1 MRVIG
6 CISGT
11 SHDAIEVAA
20 ADLALDRDEV
30 VVSLLGARTVEFD
43 PGLRAEVA
51 AALPPAPT
59 TMAAVCRLDTLL
71 GQAFAEAA
79 AGADAEL
86 CEGRAELV
94 VSHGQTVY
102 HWVEGGRALGT
113 IQLGQPAWIAER
125 TGLPVV
131 SDLRGRDIARGGHG
145 APLVSLFDVLLMRPS
160 DAARAALNLG
170 GIANMTVIRPDGTV
184 AAWDIGPANAL
195 MDAAVAVQSGGAEAY
210 DRDGRRALR
219 GTVSPALLDDL
230 LAEPYYALPA
240 PKSTGKEL
248 FNAAYLRAALA
259 RHPGVGGDDVVAT
272 LTRLT
277 ATIVA
282 DACRKE
288 GVAELVASGG
298 GTRNPALM
306 ADLAELAGGVAVRP
320 IDALGVPSQ
329 AKEALAFAL
338 LGFLT
343 VNGLAGTVPACT
355 GARAAA
361 VLGSVTPGNRP
372 LRLPEPAAT
381 APRRLRL
388 APATRPAVAGDAPA
402 LASVFVRCFRGAY
415 PGILAEPI
423 LAGLDEA
430 EITEWLR
437 KQVAE
442 PGPGERFV
450 VVLARAAVAAFVRF
464 GPDPDDPGR
473 GHVFSLYTD
482 PDASGAGIGRMLLEH
497 ALGELRAAGFG
508 TVTLWVFERNERARR
523 LYHRAGFRP
532 DGATQVEPEWGAPEI
547 RMAHE
552 PAPAAATAASPLAP

>member
-20 ADLALDRDEV
+20 ADLALDGDELAM
-30 VVSLLGARTVEFD
+30 SLLGARTVAFD
-43 PGLRAEVA
+43 PRLRAEIG

-71 GQAFAEAA
+71 GRAFAEAA
-79 AGADAEL
+79 AHADAEL

-94 VSHGQTVY
+94 VSHGQTVF
-102 HWVEGGRALGT
+102 HWVEDGHARGT
-113 IQLGQPAWIAER
+113 LQLGQPAWIAER

-131 SDLRGRDIARGGHG
+131 SDLRSRDVARGGHG
-145 APLVSLFDVLLMRPS
+145 APLVSLFDVLLLEPS
-160 DAARAALNLG
+160 TQPRAALNLG
-170 GIANMTVIRPDGTV
+170 GIANVTVVRPDGTV
-184 AAWDIGPANAL
+184 TAYDVGPANAL
-195 MDAAVAVQSGGAEAY
+195 IDAAVAMQSAGMETY
-210 DRDGRRALR
+210 DRDGRRARR
-219 GTVSPALLDDL
+219 GTVSPELLADL
-230 LAEPYYALPA
+230 LTDPYYAQSS
-240 PKSTGKEL
+240 PKSTGKER
-248 FNAAYLRAALA
+248 FNAAYLREALA
-259 RHPGVGGDDVVAT
+259 RHPGVPGDDVVAT

-282 DACRKE
+282 DACRRE
-288 GVAELVASGG
+288 GVAELVVSGG

-306 ADLAELAGGVAVRP
+306 DDLAALASGVAVQP
-320 IDALGVPSQ
+320 IDALGIPSH

-343 VNGLAGTVPACT
+343 MHGLAGTVPACT

-361 VLGSVTPGNRP
+361 VLGSLTPGNRP
-372 LRLPEPAAT
+372 LRLPDPSRT
-381 APRRLRL
+381 PPRRLRL
-388 APATRPAVAGDAPA
+388 VPAVREADPADAPQ
-402 LASVFVRCFRGAY
+402 LAAVFVRAFRAAY
-415 PGILAEPI
+415 PGILAEPV
-423 LAGLDEA
+423 LAGLDEVK
-430 EITEWLR
+430 ISEWLR
-437 KQVAE
+437 RQIAE
-442 PGPGERFV
+442 PGPGEHTV
-450 VVLARAAVAAFVRF
+450 VAVARGSAVAFVRF

-497 ALGELRAAGFG
+497 ALDKLRGAGYG

-532 DGATQVEPEWGAPEI
+532 DGARQVEPEWGAPEI
-547 RMAHE
+547 R
-552 PAPAAATAASPLAP
+552 LALQVD